1 MQTSNQG
8 RHRPHTTHYAPPSA
22 RPGEA
27 TVVRRDPQRRTTA
40 PRPRRPLSAGR
51 EIPRS
56 WDGVRGP
63 SGRIAGTAR
72 HLDCPSWQGTEE
84 SFNATFW
91 RVAVGDEWSRDVVEL
106 TDRTGGVRQ
115 CSGVEGNKIEDYD
128 LDAVV
133 RRFQLAVARALAEGR
148 GKDAADFLVAEQ
160 IVCVIRGDYLDD
172 E

>member
-1 MQTSNQG
+1 
-8 RHRPHTTHYAPPSA
+8 
-22 RPGEA
+22 
-27 TVVRRDPQRRTTA
+27 
-40 PRPRRPLSAGR
+40 
-51 EIPRS
+51 
-56 WDGVRGP
+56 
-63 SGRIAGTAR
+63 
-72 HLDCPSWQGTEE
+72 
-84 SFNATFW
+84 
-91 RVAVGDEWSRDVVEL
+91 VEL